1 MTGKQLADDFLLLQ
15 SMATQYNL
23 SSFVLQAPDSCCA
36 PFDRVLLEDFI
47 NTVST
52 TTAPSSSS
60 SSSGSRSALS
70 QASFHLYSNP
80 SSCSPA
86 ALIDSKHAEVTAT
99 QMQAYHDSIV
109 KAGHRGPIVL
119 SETAGHSV
127 GGCVNVTDAFV
138 SSLWFV
144 DWLGE
149 WRRARAQ
156 SNAQVQLRACTWL
169 RLTLS
174 LLSATRFFFGIV
186 NNCSAF
192 CC

>member
-149 WRRARAQ
+149 WRRVRAQ
-156 SNAQVQLRACTWL
+156 SNAQVQLRACTWV
-169 RLTLS
+169 
-174 LLSATRFFFGIV
+174 AINVIIAICHEIFFWY
-186 NNCSAF
+186 CK
-192 CC
+192 